1 MSDEELRKTA
11 KGNTYV
17 PNVWV
22 THHDTDWGP
31 HLWSA
36 NIVPWDED
44 YDAPITG
51 WADNTHFVNADRIV
65 AAEARIEALTAKVEM
80 FRETNRRMNRRVQ
93 LLEGWWQRRLEREKN
108 QRGTIMWMWC
118 RDRANQPLNVKAL
131 EEAAYQR
138 GYEDGRDDRF
148 NIPPRRAKPRR
159 ERSDD

>member
-1 MSDEELRKTA
+1 MGTMSDKELVKHCMCGCMYLEA
-11 KGNTYV
+11 EC
-17 PNVWV
+17 PNCNKV
-22 THHDTDWGP
+22 T
-31 HLWSA
+31 
-36 NIVPWDED
+36 
-44 YDAPITG
+44 DA
-51 WADNTHFVNADRIV
+51 D
-65 AAEARIEALTAKVEM
+65 RIEALTAKVEM

-108 QRGTIMWMWC
+108 QRGAIMWMWW

-159 ERSDD
+159 EGGTP

>member
-1 MSDEELRKTA
+1 MSDKELVKRLLDFDK
-11 KGNTYV
+11 
-17 PNVWV
+17 V
-22 THHDTDWGP
+22 TVG
-31 HLWSA
+31 
-36 NIVPWDED
+36 
-44 YDAPITG
+44 DAR
-51 WADNTHFVNADRIV
+51 D
-65 AAEARIEALTAKVEM
+65 AALRIEALTAKVEM

-138 GYEDGRDDRF
+138 GYEDGRDNRF

-159 ERSDD
+159 EGDTT

>member
-1 MSDEELRKTA
+1 MRAVEMWRTA
-11 KGNTYV
+11 NPGNDLVLPDSAKLT
-17 PNVWV
+17 VWM
-22 THHDTDWGP
+22 
-31 HLWSA
+31 L
-36 NIVPWDED
+36 EQLK
-44 YDAPITG
+44 
-51 WADNTHFVNADRIV
+51 
-65 AAEARIEALTAKVEM
+65 ALTAKVEM

-159 ERSDD
+159 KGDTP